1 MGEIRILILQF
12 SCKLKQPRITKQIN
26 QNQNKVGERNSPDV
40 KTNSEVTLL
49 RTDTF
54 EKSKYKH
61 LKHPNERTHQ
71 QRNQEQTVQ
80 NSKYI
85 SKQI

>member
-12 SCKLKQPRITKQIN
+12 SRKLKQPRITKQIN

-40 KTNSEVTLL
+40 KTNSEVILL

-61 LKHPNERTHQ
+61 EQ
-71 QRNQEQTVQ
+71 QRRVFRNGSTYAW
-80 NSKYI
+80 S
-85 SKQI
+85 